1 MKQFFS
7 ASPEE
12 TEALGAAFAA
22 SLKKGD
28 VVALEGDLGAGKT
41 AFTRGILAGLG
52 YKSRVTSP
60 TFSIVNEYPTQIGT
74 VCHFDMYRILSED
87 ALYDIGWE
95 DYLDGEKILI
105 IEWSENIRDALP
117 ETYQIV
123 TITYGDEPDSRSITI
138 KEASSCCS

>member
-1 MKQFFS
+1 MDNRVIFS

-12 TEALGAAFAA
+12 TEAAGASFAKT
-22 SLKKGD
+22 LKKGA

-41 AFTRGILAGLG
+41 AFTRGILSGLG
-52 YKSRVTSP
+52 YTGRVTSP
-60 TFSIVNEYPTQIGT
+60 TFSIVNEYPTAVGT

-117 ETYQIV
+117 NTYQVV
-123 TITYGDEPDSRSITI
+123 TITYGTEPNTRSITI
-138 KEASSCCS
+138 KEA